1 MKLPIKASDIQSPLP
16 FTSVSNLCLAR
27 YNHSNLFQR
36 ETDLPLESTLPKPG
50 FPLQNHPKHHW
61 KRPRTEGE
69 VPTKEDELLE
79 NRFEER
85 KVPIF
90 LISVT
95 LILSL

>member
-16 FTSVSNLCLAR
+16 FTSVSSLCLAR

-61 KRPRTEGE
+61 KRPRTEGG
-69 VPTKEDELLE
+69 VTTKEDELLE
-79 NRFEER
+79 RSFQER
-85 KVPIF
+85 KAPIF
-90 LISVT
+90 LILAP
-95 LILSL
+95 LIVSR